1 MQIYKLFSQNPSTRK
16 MKFSDLNTSVITG
29 KSETV
34 FGLRVE
40 PEQYREF
47 LNSISKYLLKNKISQ
62 HIMTDYKFI
71 EFIRQS
77 NNLNFELTDIIF
89 YDQERYENDELIKE
103 IKDILWKPNNELI
116 LEYLEEAI
124 HYGYKIFSITGNV
137 TNNIGE
143 LELIK
148 IYANGTISIENNIQ
162 EIKKYPIIDF
172 LIKGPEVYL

>member
-1 MQIYKLFSQNPSTRK
+1 MQIYKLFSQNTSTK
-16 MKFSDLNTSVITG
+16 KLNFTDLDTTVITG
-29 KSETV
+29 NSENV

-47 LNSISKYLLKNKISQ
+47 LNSISKYLLKNRISQ

-77 NNLNFELTDIIF
+77 HKLNFSLSDITF

-103 IKDILWKPNNELI
+103 IKDILWKPNNEMI
-116 LEYLEEAI
+116 IEYLEEALS
-124 HYGYKIFSITGNV
+124 YGYKVFSITGTV
-137 TNNIGE
+137 RSNINE
-143 LELIK
+143 LEIIK

-162 EIKKYPIIDF
+162 EIKRYPIIDF
-172 LIKGPEVYL
+172 LIKGPEVFL